1 MPVASQPAK
10 KLGRKAVVT
19 DTRTMRLSKFFTA
32 TLPPPP
38 ISRDWSKGVKAWS
51 MLLNDT
57 LGDCTCAGIGHAI
70 QVWTANSSIEATVT
84 DDDVLAAYE
93 VWCGYN
99 PADPSTDQGGIELSV
114 LKDFKAQGFAGH
126 NLTAFAS
133 VLPANTVH
141 VQQAINLFVG
151 LYIGMDVPQYIMPT
165 DGSDTPLLWDLN
177 PTADNT
183 IIGGHCVYV
192 TGYDQ
197 VGPKFISWG
206 ANYQMTWRYWGLRVD
221 EAYAL
226 ISKDFIAASGL
237 SPSGFSLMDL
247 ETDLVNIS

>member
-1 MPVASQPAK
+1 MSTPSK
-10 KLGRKAVVT
+10 KLGRKAVLT
-19 DTRTMRLSKFFTA
+19 DTRTMRLSRYFTA

-38 ISRDWSKGVKAWS
+38 PAVDWTKGVTAWGE
-51 MLLNDT
+51 MLNDE
-57 LGDCTCAGIGHAI
+57 LGDCTIAGLGHAVQI
-70 QVWTANSSIEATVT
+70 WTVNASKEITVLDVQVLS
-84 DDDVLAAYE
+84 AYE
-93 VWCGYN
+93 SWCGYY
-99 PADPSTDQGGIELSV
+99 PSDPSTDQGGIELNV

-126 NLTAFAS
+126 NLTAFAA
-133 VLPANTVH
+133 VLPANQIH
-141 VQQAINLFVG
+141 VEQAINLFVG
-151 LYIGMDVPQYIMPT
+151 LYIGMDIPAYIMP
-165 DGSDTPLLWDLN
+165 DNGNVPNLWQLN
-177 PTADNT
+177 PGAENT

-206 ANYQMTWRYWGLRVD
+206 ANYQMTWQYFAEFVD

-226 ISKDFIAASGL
+226 ISKDFIEASGL